1 MKFESAINML
11 PPINVRKSKKKAP
24 AISSENRYAK
34 FLEDEGFDTDLT
46 KPEQYKNTLKS
57 YRKPELENSF

>member
-1 MKFESAINML
+1 MKFESAIDML

-34 FLEDEGFDTDLT
+34 FLEDEGLITDLT
-46 KPEQYKNTLKS
+46 KPEQYKNSLKS

>member
-1 MKFESAINML
+1 MKLETAIDML
-11 PPINVRKSKKKAP
+11 PPVNIRKSKKKAP

-34 FLEDEGFDTDLT
+34 YLEDEGLVTDLT

-57 YRKPELENSF
+57 YRKPEVENSF